1 MRAGAMIR
9 RDEDRGAQKGNDPH
23 YCDSGD
29 GEPVVQ
35 KHCHHLQFFTF
46 SKGEKTMSESIEI
59 RASRLLAQY
68 RIFNGQ
74 LQADLGRMQR
84 DRKSITLAMPT
95 PTPKESTDERM
106 YRIHNRKPSP
116 ALNTAPAIPVTK
128 IRTNGAVVADYE
140 PVFTKSGG
148 EEFNLKNG
156 GDQFAFM
163 EQFWPDFPRE
173 RWPALFNSMLVQ
185 GRISKDEAPGFVR
198 QMKARVV

>member
-1 MRAGAMIR
+1 MRAGAMNR
-9 RDEDRGAQKGNDPH
+9 RDEDQRAQKGNDPH

-35 KHCHHLQFFTF
+35 ENFHHLQFFTF
-46 SKGEKTMSESIEI
+46 KIMERKTMYESLETK
-59 RASRLLAQY
+59 AGRLLSQF
-68 RIFNGQ
+68 RIFAGQ
-74 LQADLGRMQR
+74 MQADQMRMQR

-106 YRIHNRKPSP
+106 YRIHNRKKP